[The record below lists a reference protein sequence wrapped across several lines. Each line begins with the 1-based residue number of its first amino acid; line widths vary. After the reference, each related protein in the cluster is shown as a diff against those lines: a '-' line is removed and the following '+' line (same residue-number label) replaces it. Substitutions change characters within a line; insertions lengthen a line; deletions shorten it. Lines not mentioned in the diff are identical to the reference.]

1 MIKRLAAA
9 SLALVLTLGLFC
21 MPAFA
26 EGETPVFSDVKSGDW
41 YYTDVMSLYTAGV
54 VNGFGDGSFKPG
66 STVTTGQALKMVLLA
81 AGYSEPDPVASHWA
95 RGYLNLALDKDI
107 LARGE
112 ITDLDVNIQRVLVA
126 KIAAVSLGLR
136 KTQESYYFTDTKDD
150 NVQALY
156 EAGILNGYADG
167 TFQPDK
173 PLTRAELSAIVYRIY
188 QYKQK
193 QNTNS
198 EPVNDLDKL
207 TPADIPLRTT
217 EDGIAF
223 IKAREG
229 FVSKSYKD
237 YSQYS
242 IGYGSYCTP
251 DEYPDGITEKQAD
264 ILLRLNLDKVEDKLD
279 AFIKENG
286 ISLRDTQY
294 DALASFTYNVG
305 SGWMNSSYRLAKLL
319 ISGSYTD
326 NEFAAAFGIWCHVTV
341 GGTTSIHDGLIARR
355 VREMRLFLY
364 GDYEAKNSDDFCY
377 LIFKTDAGS
386 VGVDISFYKRGG
398 NYDNLPEATNGDSV
412 FSGWYTSSGEKI
424 TQDTTVD
431 DNYTVTAQW
440 DQSTD

>member
-1 MIKRLAAA
+1 
-9 SLALVLTLGLFC
+9 
-21 MPAFA
+21 
-26 EGETPVFSDVKSGDW
+26 
-41 YYTDVMSLYTAGV
+41 
-54 VNGFGDGSFKPG
+54 
-66 STVTTGQALKMVLLA
+66 
-81 AGYSEPDPVASHWA
+81 
-95 RGYLNLALDKDI
+95 
-107 LARGE
+107 
-112 ITDLDVNIQRVLVA
+112 
-126 KIAAVSLGLR
+126 
-136 KTQESYYFTDTKDD
+136 
-150 NVQALY
+150 
-156 EAGILNGYADG
+156 
-167 TFQPDK
+167 
-173 PLTRAELSAIVYRIY
+173 
-188 QYKQK
+188 
-193 QNTNS
+193 
-198 EPVNDLDKL
+198 
-207 TPADIPLRTT
+207 
-217 EDGIAF
+217 
-223 IKAREG
+223 
-229 FVSKSYKD
+229 
-237 YSQYS
+237 
-242 IGYGSYCTP
+242 
-251 DEYPDGITEKQAD
+251 
-264 ILLRLNLDKVEDKLD
+264 VEDKLD